1 MARYIQI
8 ASKDGTDVL
17 IDIEKI
23 QYVQKKKDGCVI
35 GLINAQITSGADFD
49 EVVNAL
55 KENEN
60 GEKVY

>member
-8 ASKDGTDVL
+8 ASKDDTDVL

-35 GLINAQITSGADFD
+35 GLINTRIMSGADFD
-49 EVVNAL
+49 KMVNAL

>member
-8 ASKDGTDVL
+8 ASNDDTDVL
-17 IDIEKI
+17 IDVEKI
-23 QYVQKKKDGCVI
+23 QYVQKKKEGCVI
-35 GLINAQITSGADFD
+35 GLIDTRITTSANFD
-49 EVVNAL
+49 KVVNAL